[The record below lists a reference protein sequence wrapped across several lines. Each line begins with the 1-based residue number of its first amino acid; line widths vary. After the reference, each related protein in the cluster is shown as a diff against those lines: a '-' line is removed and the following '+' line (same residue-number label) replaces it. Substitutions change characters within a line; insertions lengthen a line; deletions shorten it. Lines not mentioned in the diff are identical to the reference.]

1 MNPWSTVEVAI
12 RALPQKRFAF
22 CRVLGSGP
30 DCTASFGLQWVS
42 FETRKKVT
50 ASRRDITGS
59 PDIYTER
66 RSAMNAE
73 ISVTEVVEIFAGDYL
88 RRYDL

>member
-1 MNPWSTVEVAI
+1 MVH
-12 RALPQKRFAF
+12 
-22 CRVLGSGP
+22 CGSCHPYPAAGAVCLLQGFDRGP

>member
-1 MNPWSTVEVAI
+1 MVH
-12 RALPQKRFAF
+12 
-22 CRVLGSGP
+22 CGSCHPRPAAEAVCLLQGFGQRTGLR
-30 DCTASFGLQWVS
+30 CLFGLQWVS

>member
-1 MNPWSTVEVAI
+1 
-12 RALPQKRFAF
+12 
-22 CRVLGSGP
+22 
-30 DCTASFGLQWVS
+30 VS

>member
-1 MNPWSTVEVAI
+1 VVH
-12 RALPQKRFAF
+12 
-22 CRVLGSGP
+22 CGSCHPRPAAEAVCLLQGFDRGP
-30 DCTASFGLQWVS
+30 GCTASFGLQWVS